1 MLDGI
6 YAKICE
12 AWEEDGHASG
22 TPVRGFVNSV
32 HSTRELWTLFTAE
45 WWQARLS

>member
-12 AWEEDGHASG
+12 AWEAKTD
-22 TPVRGFVNSV
+22 TRTVRGFVNSV

>member
-12 AWEEDGHASG
+12 AWEAEKTD
-22 TPVRGFVNSV
+22 TRTVRGFVNSV

-45 WWQARLS
+45 W